1 MMEATPDFGDSKGG
15 NQMNM
20 RGESAG
26 NSQFTNMLKMA
37 REMGCQ
43 VQPST
48 GNPNVLL
55 GLCPFHESR
64 TTQEAKTLQ
73 IDLSTTRFWCV
84 TCHVSGN
91 PIGFIA
97 KAWGVSA
104 QEAYD
109 LIKAGSQMEHK
120 RPIWDIQPQPRN
132 HNGPPQAQNS
142 AILTMAARYYRRQV
156 EQSYNALHFL
166 ARMGIT
172 PQKAME
178 HGFGYCTGEG
188 LREYL
193 ERRKATPEEIEA
205 CPLFQEL
212 TGMEFL
218 AGCPVLA
225 DTDWTGATI
234 WMMAILPD
242 ENENLNGTGWPT
254 HRPRTRGIPGRRNR
268 LFNLKNV
275 TQGIGSV
282 TMTDD
287 ARLYL
292 VLEASG
298 FPTTL
303 ITQIRRPNNADVITE
318 RIAGGLAGR
327 NPGRIVVAMHDREL
341 GERIGRATKAERPET
356 ILLHRSISEMMQ
368 QLDPRER
375 NLQEFAYAG
384 TAEARRSE
392 QNGLAPAAGGG
403 EEQREPVE
411 AGATAETAA
420 DPRPPGAPGHEGT

>member
-1 MMEATPDFGDSKGG
+1 
-15 NQMNM
+15 MNM
-20 RGESAG
+20 RREGAG

-48 GNPNVLL
+48 GNPNILL

-73 IDLSTTRFWCV
+73 IDLSTARFWCV
-84 TCHVSGN
+84 TCHASGN
-91 PIGFIA
+91 PTGFIA
-97 KAWGVSA
+97 RVWGVSA

-109 LIKAGSQMEHK
+109 LIRAGSKMEPD
-120 RPIWDIQPQPRN
+120 RPIWGTQPQPRD
-132 HNGPPQAQNS
+132 HSGPPQAQNS
-142 AILTMAARYYRRQV
+142 AILTMAAKYYRQQV
-156 EQSYNALHFL
+156 EHSYNALHFL
-166 ARMGIT
+166 VRMGIT

-193 ERRKATPEEIEA
+193 ERRGATTEEIEA

-234 WMMAILPD
+234 WMMAILPE
-242 ENENLNGTGWPT
+242 ENENSNNNGMAWPM

-275 TQGIGSV
+275 TPGSGSV

-303 ITQIRRPNNADVITE
+303 ITQTRRPNNADVITE
-318 RIAGGLAGR
+318 RIASGLAGR

-356 ILLHRSISEMMQ
+356 VLLHRGISEMMQ

-375 NLQEFAYAG
+375 NLQEFAFAG
-384 TAEARRSE
+384 TAEARRAE
-392 QNGLAPAAGGG
+392 RNGLTTEPGGS
-403 EEQREPVE
+403 EERREPVE
-411 AGATAETAA
+411 ASTTAET
-420 DPRPPGAPGHEGT
+420 DPDPHPPGAPGNEGT

>member
-1 MMEATPDFGDSKGG
+1 
-15 NQMNM
+15 M
-20 RGESAG
+20 RHLSC
-26 NSQFTNMLKMA
+26 Q
-37 REMGCQ
+37 RE
-43 VQPST
+43 PT
-48 GNPNVLL
+48 
-55 GLCPFHESR
+55 
-64 TTQEAKTLQ
+64 
-73 IDLSTTRFWCV
+73 
-84 TCHVSGN
+84 
-91 PIGFIA
+91 GFIA
-97 KAWGVSA
+97 RVWGVSA

-109 LIKAGSQMEHK
+109 LIRAGSKMEPD
-120 RPIWDIQPQPRN
+120 RPIWGTQPQPRD
-132 HNGPPQAQNS
+132 HSGPPQAQNS
-142 AILTMAARYYRRQV
+142 AILTMAAKYYRQQV
-156 EQSYNALHFL
+156 EHSYNALHFL
-166 ARMGIT
+166 VRMGIT

-193 ERRKATPEEIEA
+193 ERRGATTEEIEA

-234 WMMAILPD
+234 WMMAILPE
-242 ENENLNGTGWPT
+242 ENENSNNNGMAWPM

-275 TQGIGSV
+275 TPGSGSV

-303 ITQIRRPNNADVITE
+303 ITQTRRPNNADVITE
-318 RIAGGLAGR
+318 RIASGLAGR

-356 ILLHRSISEMMQ
+356 VLLHRGISEMMQ

-375 NLQEFAYAG
+375 NLQEFAFAG
-384 TAEARRSE
+384 TAEARRAE
-392 QNGLAPAAGGG
+392 RNGLATEPGGS
-403 EEQREPVE
+403 EERGEPVE
-411 AGATAETAA
+411 ASTTAET
-420 DPRPPGAPGHEGT
+420 DPGPHPPGAPGNEGT